1 MQRRSRTAVLA
12 AVSLLVVAG
21 CSAGGGAGPGGG
33 PGKRPGAA
41 APSASASVVVPGAK
55 GSVEVTGTVATGL
68 KTPWGVAALPGG
80 DLLVGERDTGRIVRV
95 ATQGGKVTEVGSVP
109 GVAPGGE
116 GGLLGLAVA
125 PSFGTDHQ
133 VYAYFTTASD
143 NRIARMVYDE
153 RRDPGN
159 RLGAPNT
166 IFKGIPKGKFHNG
179 GRLAFGPDRMLYAS
193 TGETGDKGLAQ
204 DKKSPAGKILR
215 MTPDGEPVHG
225 NPEPDSVVYDY
236 GHRNV
241 EGLAWDAGDRLWASE
256 LGQDAWDE
264 LNLIEPGRNY
274 GWPLVEGKRNGRP
287 VPPGYVDPVEVWRPA
302 DASPSGLA
310 YAKGSLWMASLRG
323 ERLWRIPLN
332 GTRPVAAPQAFLKGA
347 YGRLRTVVAAG
358 DGALWLVTGNTDG
371 RGRPRAGDDRILR
384 LVVS

>member
-1 MQRRSRTAVLA
+1 MAVLA
-12 AVSLLVVAG
+12 AASLLLVAG
-21 CSAGGGAGPGGG
+21 CSSGGGTAAGGAGAAG
-33 PGKRPGAA
+33 PGKRTGTPSPR
-41 APSASASVVVPGAK
+41 PSASAAVPPAK
-55 GSVEVTGTVATGL
+55 GTVRVTGTLATGL
-68 KTPWGVAALPGG
+68 KSPWGVAVLPGG

-95 ATQGGKVTEVGSVP
+95 AAHGGKVTDAGSVP

-116 GGLLGLAVA
+116 GGLLGLAVSS
-125 PSFGTDHQ
+125 SFGTDHQ

-153 RRDPGN
+153 RRDAGN

-166 IFKGIPKGKFHNG
+166 IFKGIPKGRFHNG

-193 TGETGDKGLAQ
+193 TGETGDKALAQ

-215 MTPDGEPVHG
+215 MTPDGEPAHG
-225 NPEPDSVVYDY
+225 NPDPDSVVYDY

-241 EGLAWDAGDRLWASE
+241 EGLAWDSDKRLWASE
-256 LGQDAWDE
+256 FGQDAWDE

-274 GWPLVEGKRNGRP
+274 GWPQVEGKRKGGA
-287 VPPGYVDPVEVWRPA
+287 VPPGYVDPVLVWKPA

-323 ERLWRIPLN
+323 ERLWRIALD
-332 GTRPVAAPQAFLKGA
+332 GTRPVAAPQAFLTGE
-347 YGRLRTVVAAG
+347 YGRLRTVVAAD
-358 DGALWLVTGNTDG
+358 DGALWLVTSNTDG
-371 RGRPRAGDDRILR
+371 RGEPRKGDDRILR